1 MLEKLYNNIY
11 YLGLK
16 SGYMLR
22 NFFRWFG
29 KKIRVPLKAVGS
41 VLLAALLMVGRA
53 LRKTFGYL
61 FKELRDLISDI
72 RRVFG
77 TIVSLFKNDRQHAPV
92 ILKSYISKAFRLH
105 GVVSALR

>member
-53 LRKTFGYL
+53 LRKTF
-61 FKELRDLISDI
+61 
-72 RRVFG
+72 
-77 TIVSLFKNDRQHAPV
+77 VSLGSHLLVVENQKCQRYHQYNDDHIQNLDFTIRTRSLP
-92 ILKSYISKAFRLH
+92 RLNLCI
-105 GVVSALR
+105 V

>member
-61 FKELRDLISDI
+61 FKELRDLISTFAVCSARLFLFLKTTVSTP
-72 RRVFG
+72 RRF
-77 TIVSLFKNDRQHAPV
+77 
-92 ILKSYISKAFRLH
+92 
-105 GVVSALR
+105 